1 VLFPH
6 LFDQEYLVKG
16 PWRIM
21 PGKLSVSRSFGDICA
36 KEIKFGGN
44 SDVLIAMPDVRK
56 IKLEAAHEYIVIG
69 CMIN

>member
-1 VLFPH
+1 
-6 LFDQEYLVKG
+6 
-16 PWRIM
+16 M